1 MRKNLKKLTALTL
14 TAAMTM
20 ASAMT
25 AFAAQSASGDIAT
38 GTGGYE
44 GGEMQYPAIS
54 VTVPTTATVDY
65 IADPNELITKTL
77 SGDVAA
83 KGEYEGYK
91 FQGNTGIYFMTKA
104 KSNPASGDGVYSD
117 KSEAYNITN
126 ESAQDVR
133 LTVSLTKT
141 KDGSGDVAYSNTG
154 TFATTDKEKKL
165 YLALTDGT
173 TTEALS
179 GDTAATLTTEL
190 VGQKDN
196 FEPNYSGDADAYS
209 YVKKSGDPVKAW
221 SKAAYSLTGAVNK
234 NAKWGDNVGFPEIK
248 VTYSWIESP
257 ADIAPSIAKTSYAM
271 TKDQTVEISVDLG
284 KGSLKAT
291 QVSEANFGSS
301 NFLGKT
307 VSFNKATNKITVSAA
322 AVNALMG
329 MSGNQTLTMVFD
341 DDNKTAVPITF
352 TH

>member
-25 AFAAQSASGDIAT
+25 AFAAQSESGDIAT
-38 GTGGYE
+38 GSGGYE

-54 VTVPTTATVDY
+54 VTVPTNANVDY
-65 IADPNELITKTL
+65 IADPNDLIIKTL

-83 KGEYEGYK
+83 KGDYDGYK
-91 FQGNTGIYFMTKA
+91 FQGNTGVYFKTKTMT
-104 KSNPASGDGVYSD
+104 SVASGDGVYSD

-126 ESAQDVR
+126 ESAQDVQF
-133 LTVSLTKT
+133 TISLTKT
-141 KDGSGDVAYSNTG
+141 QDGSGDVAYSNTG
-154 TFATTDKEKKL
+154 TFATTDKAKKL
-165 YLALTDGT
+165 YLAITDGT

-179 GDTAATLTTEL
+179 GDVSATLTTEL
-190 VGQKDN
+190 KGQTDN

-209 YVKKSGDPVKAW
+209 YVKKSGDPVKPW
-221 SKAAYSLTGAVNK
+221 STVAYSLTGAVNK
-234 NAKWGDNVGFPEIK
+234 NAKWEDNVAFPQIK
-248 VTYSWIESP
+248 VTYSWVESP
-257 ADIAPSIAKTSYAM
+257 ADIAPSIAKTSYAL
-271 TKDQTVEISVDLG
+271 TRNQAVVIAVDLG

-291 QVSEANFGSS
+291 GLSAANFGTT

-307 VSFNKATNKITVSAA
+307 VTFDNATSKITVNTE
-322 AVNALMG
+322 AVNAMLG
-329 MSGNQTLTMVFD
+329 MSGNQTITMVFD
-341 DDNKTAVPITF
+341 DGKTSVPITF